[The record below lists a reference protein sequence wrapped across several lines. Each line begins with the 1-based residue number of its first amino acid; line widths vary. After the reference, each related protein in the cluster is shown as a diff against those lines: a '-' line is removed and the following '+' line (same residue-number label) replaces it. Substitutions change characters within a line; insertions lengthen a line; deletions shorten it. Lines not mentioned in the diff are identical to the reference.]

1 MSLPRRLLAV
11 TFAAAL
17 TLGAGACSSSG
28 KSETSTGGQSGE
40 QSSSDAAKESKD
52 AAQAAKDADKAL
64 GAGGCYQA
72 AAAYGA
78 IIAKPMELQSKG
90 ASQAD
95 IDAYQKQIEDLRK
108 NVDEKIRDDYD
119 VLAKAYTEYA
129 KAISGV
135 NLSDP
140 SQLMNPDV
148 QKKLKDASDAL
159 DTDAVKKA
167 QQNIEDYFKSCE
179 TKLPG
184 GNG

>member
-1 MSLPRRLLAV
+1 MSLSRRLLAV
-11 TFAAAL
+11 AFAGAL
-17 TLGAGACSSSG
+17 ALGAGACSSSD
-28 KSETSTGGQSGE
+28 KSETSTGAQSGD
-40 QSSSDAAKESKD
+40 QSPSDAAAESKD
-52 AAQAAKDADKAL
+52 AAQSAKDADKAL
-64 GAGGCYQA
+64 GAGGCFEA

-90 ASQAD
+90 ASKAD
-95 IDAYQKQIEDLRK
+95 IDAYQQQIEDLRK

-148 QKKLKDASDAL
+148 QKKLQDASDAL
-159 DTDAVKKA
+159 DTPEVKKA
-167 QQNIEDYFKSCE
+167 QQNVEDYFKSCE

-184 GNG
+184 TNN